1 MLSGTPQ
8 EIRETIMAIPDK
20 ETIPEQWCAQ
30 IFSEILLKHKV
41 ILVTTNLDHDLVR
54 KVNLIPASS
63 IDEALAMAFEEKGP
77 DAEIVAIPDGVS
89 VIAVK

>member
-1 MLSGTPQ
+1 MVC
-8 EIRETIMAIPDK
+8 PD
-20 ETIPEQWCAQ
+20 
-30 IFSEILLKHKV
+30 FLEILLKHKV
-41 ILVTTNLDHDLVR
+41 ILVTTNLTTTCSQGQP
-54 KVNLIPASS
+54 IPASS